1 MQMRRIVAAHFYASD
16 ILDIIW
22 SFVDTITQLTK
33 ITSICQRWN
42 TLNKAGIGWSNGIID
57 PLIEKD
63 PSRSLWFKLLSNQWK
78 HIKSLH
84 IPSHPPTILNVEGSL
99 QLDALKLIPQLH
111 TLLLSDIQVRDTSS
125 GASDPHH
132 PEYYYHRS
140 NEQQRLKKEH
150 NTLQILKASLFK
162 ALLPLIENPID
173 TAAITANGLL
183 TLALTGDVE
192 RPKPKLTHLGLPGTI
207 HMFMRLL

>member
-33 ITSICQRWN
+33 ITSICRRWN

-63 PSRSLWFKLLSNQWK
+63 PSRSLWYKLLSNQWK

-84 IPSHPPTILNVEGSL
+84 IPSHPPTRANGFEQSL
-99 QLDALKLIPQLH
+99 QLDALKLMPQLH
-111 TLLLSDIQVRDTSS
+111 TLLLSDIQVRDTRS
-125 GASDPHH
+125 GH
-132 PEYYYHRS
+132 YYHQS
-140 NEQQRLKKEH
+140 NEQQRLKEEH
-150 NTLQILKASLFK
+150 ATLQILKASLFK

-173 TAAITANGLL
+173 TAAITANG
-183 TLALTGDVE
+183 V
-192 RPKPKLTHLGLPGTI
+192 
-207 HMFMRLL
+207 